1 MNQSWLRFGIIIGL
15 ALSVVLIFW
24 PLSKFDFIQYDDPIY
39 VTENK
44 NVLRG
49 VTTKNLVWAAT
60 TFQASNWHPVTW
72 LSHMIDVEL
81 FGVQPGAHHLIN
93 LLLHLLNTLLLF
105 DLLHRM
111 TGTLWR
117 SAFVAALFGLHPMHI
132 ESVAWIAERKDLLC
146 ALFWLLAT
154 GAYLQYTQ
162 RAKFRRYVGVVIFFA
177 LALMSKPTAVTF
189 PFTLL
194 LLDYWPLNRFD
205 RSAIRVLVG
214 EKIPL
219 FVMSALSSV
228 VTIAAQHGGGA
239 VASLEVIPLSDR
251 LTNSLMSYGTYL
263 LKTVRPV
270 DLAIFYPFTG
280 QVSVLSLLLVVGLL
294 LAVTILVIYG
304 ASSRPFLP
312 VGWFWYLGTLIPVIG
327 IVQVGGQAMAARY
340 MYIPSIGIFIM
351 VSWVMASVAKG
362 RSGAVVMTSIGI
374 VLLIGSSIMTY
385 RQLQFWKSSEALFSR
400 AIAVTG
406 DNWRVHVN
414 LGSVLESKGRYQ
426 EAFDEYQKA
435 GRIRPDRADIF
446 YNMGHAAGAM
456 ERWTDS
462 VAFYRAALRLDPA
475 FDKAHYNLAKIYVRL
490 EDAEQALDHLQEAI
504 RINPEFV
511 EAYNDLGVLLFN
523 MGKPN
528 EAAAAFQKALSIKP
542 DYFEAL
548 SNLHYVER
556 KMQQMSNKSG

>member
-1 MNQSWLRFGIIIGL
+1 VNQSWLRFGIIIGL